1 MPKFSPVVPRR
12 RRISS
17 SLAVLA
23 LAVLTAAGC
32 DSSTGNDDSIYSL
45 SVNPETPVMHIGNV
59 QQLVATPATSS
70 GKILEGRTAAW
81 SSSNPAVA
89 TVDGNGLVTA
99 LAGGTTTISATVGSM
114 SDEAAVTVWFP
125 VQSITLAGAGGATT
139 MCQEGTLKINPTVT
153 DASGAVVTGR
163 QFTWTSS
170 NEVAA
175 LVSPFGTLT
184 GGAAGGPLPSTSTI
198 TATSE
203 GVTATF
209 NITTNC
215 PAVVVETE
223 LEPTLG
229 AHFAVGM
236 TDQFVVI
243 PHAPSGTVLDTTGRT
258 VEFESSDTTIAT
270 VSATGVVTAV
280 ALGKATITGTVDGE
294 SGTVNVEVLPQLTS
308 GTAIV
313 TGTVPADGSVFW
325 VIDVPAGATELSVVT
340 SGGSGDPD
348 IFLYDPTGEEVDDS
362 QRSGPGEQVRIT
374 NPTPG
379 RYKFELYAW
388 GPAGPAAGTT
398 VTATVTP

>member
-32 DSSTGNDDSIYSL
+32 DSSTGNDDSISSL
-45 SVNPETPVMHIGNV
+45 SVNPPTPVMHIGGT

-70 GKILEGRTAAW
+70 GKIIEGRAAAW
-81 SSSNPAVA
+81 ISSNPAVA

-99 LAGGTTTISATVGSM
+99 LAGGTSTISATVGSLT
-114 SDEAAVTVWFP
+114 DEAAVTVWFP

-139 MCQEGTLKINPTVT
+139 MCQEGSLKLNPTVT
-153 DASGAVVTGR
+153 DASGAVATGR

-170 NEVAA
+170 NDVAA

-184 GGAAGGPLPSTSTI
+184 GGAAGGPLPSVSTI
-198 TATSE
+198 TAVSE

-209 NITTNC
+209 DITTNC

-236 TDQFVVI
+236 TDQYVVV
-243 PHAPSGTVLDTTGRT
+243 PHAPSGTVLDTIGRV
-258 VEFESSDTTIAT
+258 VEFETSDTLVAT
-270 VSATGVVTAV
+270 VSATGVVTAIG
-280 ALGKATITGTVDGE
+280 LGKATITGTVDGE
-294 SGTVNVEVLPQLTS
+294 SGTVDIEVLPQLIS
-308 GTAIV
+308 GASIV
-313 TGTVPADGSVFW
+313 TGTVPADESVFW
-325 VIDVPAGATELSVVT
+325 VIDVPVGATEITVVT

-348 IFLYDPTGEEVDDS
+348 VFLYDPFGEEVDDS
-362 QRSGPGEQVRIT
+362 QRSGPGEVVLIT

-379 RYKFELYAW
+379 RWKFELYAW
-388 GPAGPAAGTT
+388 DGAGAAAGTT